1 MPSKNIYTSPL
12 CSCVTCRKLCSQK
25 GIHSH
30 YISAHT
36 NDGNIRRKDSGRKGR
51 ACQINAY
58 TPKPKRYRNNCLV
71 CGEPCKKK
79 FCGHRCAATFT
90 NKQRKDNGYSVS
102 TATKQKISE
111 AFKEIVLAY
120 SKVSSCINC
129 GKFSKGRKKR
139 CAVCQKVYISQITR
153 ENANTRYARGDMFG
167 SFANN
172 KKFGIYNSPIAGPV
186 RLDSSYELR
195 VATALDNNNV
205 KWVRPGPLTW
215 VDENNVSHRYFPDF
229 YLVEF
234 NVYLDPKNDFLIK
247 RDSDKIKRVS
257 EQNSV
262 TVVVLDKDTLSW
274 EAILENIT

>member
-1 MPSKNIYTSPL
+1 
-12 CSCVTCRKLCSQK
+12 
-25 GIHSH
+25 
-30 YISAHT
+30 
-36 NDGNIRRKDSGRKGR
+36 
-51 ACQINAY
+51 
-58 TPKPKRYRNNCLV
+58 
-71 CGEPCKKK
+71 
-79 FCGHRCAATFT
+79 
-90 NKQRKDNGYSVS
+90 
-102 TATKQKISE
+102 
-111 AFKEIVLAY
+111 
-120 SKVSSCINC
+120 
-129 GKFSKGRKKR
+129 
-139 CAVCQKVYISQITR
+139 
-153 ENANTRYARGDMFG
+153 MFG

-215 VDENNVSHRYFPDF
+215 VDKNNVSHRYFPDF

-274 EAILENIT
+274 EAILENIS